1 MKFSRE
7 LGVPA
12 IPHVEDEANTTNGRR
27 TKAKAKHQGRQQL
40 RSKGESKALHGKY
53 PQRVKQ
59 ADVDQDKTHR
69 WLKAAGLKAETDGFI
84 IAARDQ
90 SPQHAGTNTT
100 SSRSLTW
107 TQNVDCEAVSMRPLT
122 TWSLAALNWLKL
134 KTSTATTRQLHT
146 TLEDLQRVWHWGEG
160 TMVWAWTQD
169 CHREWQ
175 RYYSVGNVPPHWQDH
190 SS

>member
-53 PQRVKQ
+53 SQRVKQ

-84 IAARDQ
+84 IATRDQ

-107 TQNVDCEAVSMRPLT
+107 TQNVDCVAVSTRPLT
-122 TWSLAALNWLKL
+122 TWSLCALNWLKL
-134 KTSTATTRQLHT
+134 NTSTATTRQLHT
-146 TLEDLQRVWHWGEG
+146 CTGQSAKSLALR
-160 TMVWAWTQD
+160 
-169 CHREWQ
+169 
-175 RYYSVGNVPPHWQDH
+175 
-190 SS
+190 